1 MASSRAFAA
10 TLVVITGAPRGVRR
24 ARTESCGARR
34 LSAGAEHRTAGSPSS
49 PDGGDRCTPGEH
61 PLRLGNGRSAR
72 LRVTPGSSTKP
83 RGLILAFHG
92 AGGSP
97 REGLF
102 VFREAWE
109 RAGSRPARTR
119 IALGSTWSALHE
131 HADRDLETVNRALA
145 ETWRR
150 CRIDPR
156 RVAVGGFSDGATHAL
171 SIGLQ
176 NGGIF
181 RSVMALSPGGLL
193 DVAHRGKPRVF
204 IAHGTGDDVLPY
216 SRSRKSIVPGLG
228 DPGTASR
235 SGASPAAT
243 RYRRASRARPFAGTC
258 ASRPMERLLS
268 SGSRSTAATFPGVG
282 PVTRTR
288 SSSRRSCFSR
298 RRSSGCFRATRPG

>member
-1 MASSRAFAA
+1 MVISGALAGCGSSDGELRGEASSVGAA
-10 TLVVITGAPRGVRR
+10 
-24 ARTESCGARR
+24 ARTDEVRVPRSG
-34 LSAGAEHRTAGSPSS
+34 GGS
-49 PDGGDRCTPGEH
+49 GRCDPGEH
-61 PLRLGNGRSAR
+61 PLRLGDGRVAR
-72 LRVTPGSSTKP
+72 MRVTPGSSTKS

-109 RAGSRPARTR
+109 QPGLVLLAPG
-119 IALGSTWSALHE
+119 ALGSTWSALHDRE
-131 HADRDLETVNRALA
+131 DRDLETVNRALA

-181 RSVMALSPGGLL
+181 HSVMALSPGGLL
-193 DVAHRGKPRVF
+193 DVAHRGNPRMF

-216 SRSRKSIVPGLG
+216 AR
-228 DPGTASR
+228 T
-235 SGASPAAT
+235 
-243 RYRRASRARPFAGTC
+243 RRAIVAVLEGSGYRVTFRSFAGGHEVPTSISRAAVRWYL
-258 ASRPMERLLS
+258 RK
-268 SGSRSTAATFPGVG
+268 
-282 PVTRTR
+282 
-288 SSSRRSCFSR
+288 
-298 RRSSGCFRATRPG
+298 